1 MDKKVLRRQIA
12 ARKRAMTREQIESA
26 SQRLAARLVQTDAYQ
41 NALSIYGYLSFNQ
54 EIRTMPIL
62 QRAIADGKRVA
73 VPKVFG
79 DEMRFIWLDDLS
91 QVAPG
96 YYDIPEPIADGPVAD
111 DALALVLMPGLA
123 FDPEGHRI
131 GYGGGFTIAI
141 SPAIPSTGLSRSA
154 MASSSSIVWTVK
166 RTTFP
171 STWSSRTTKPAHDAK
186 FPEGLLGPTGNLFF
200 C

>member
-96 YYDIPEPIADGPVAD
+96 YYDIPEPIADGPIAD

-131 GYGGGFTIAI
+131 GYGGGFYDRY
-141 SPAIPSTGLSRSA
+141 L
-154 MASSSSIVWTVK
+154 ASHPEHRLVALCYGFQLVD
-166 RTTFP
+166 RLDCE
-171 STWSSRTTKPAHDAK
+171 AHDIPVDMVIADD
-186 FPEGLLGPTGNLFF
+186 ETRA
-200 C
+200 